1 MTQTLLIAGA
11 TGWLGRKIA
20 EESQSLGAN
29 VKLLLRGGAAHP
41 KAGTLA
47 DLTAKGAAIAAGDLD
62 DDRALDAATNG
73 VDVVISAV
81 QGGPETI
88 LDGQLRLAKAAKAN
102 GARRIFPSDFAAAYK
117 HLTAAEHPFLNLRAR
132 ADAAIAE
139 TGLPQTNTVNGG
151 FMETMTSPFMGM
163 ADFDKGVFRH
173 WGDADGALDLT
184 HTDDVAAYVAYAALD
199 LNSPTGDFRI
209 VGQTITPRQIAETA
223 SRVLGRA
230 IVTESWGSA
239 AALDAEIAKRQAAHP
254 HDPNHWIAL
263 MYHRLVISERGRVR
277 DTHNHLYPSVKPKT
291 FEAFLRS
298 A

>member
-1 MTQTLLIAGA
+1 MTQTILIAGS

-20 EESQSLGAN
+20 EETQNLGAN

-41 KAGTLA
+41 KAATLNE
-47 DLTAKGAAIAAGDLD
+47 LTANGAVIVGGDLD
-62 DDRALDAATNG
+62 DERALDAATKG

-81 QGGPETI
+81 QGGQETI

-102 GARRIFPSDFAAAYK
+102 GSRRMFPSDFAATYK

-132 ADAAIAE
+132 ADAAIAD

-163 ADFDKGVFRH
+163 ADFENGVFRH
-173 WGDADGALDLT
+173 WGDADGAIDLT
-184 HTDDVAAYVAYAALD
+184 HTDDVAAYVARAALD
-199 LNSPTGDFRI
+199 PKSPTGDFRI
-209 VGQTITPRQIAETA
+209 AGQTITPREIAETA
-223 SRVLGRA
+223 SRVLGRK
-230 IVTESWGSA
+230 IHTHSWGSA

-263 MYHRLVISERGRVR
+263 MYHRLIVSERGRVR
-277 DTHNHLYPSVKPKT
+277 DTHNHLYPNVKPKT
-291 FEAFLRS
+291 FEAFLQN